1 MSLQSTLL
9 KGVKWTTFDSIITTF
24 IQFLQNVILAR
35 LLTPEDFGIMAMIMV
50 LIGFIHPLFDL
61 GLGTAIIQNKEVDTK
76 KLSTLYWLNVFLGF
90 FCFLLAIVF
99 ALYSHFFF
107 DQSGLE
113 RLIIITSLIFLIAP
127 WGSQYAALIAKEL
140 KFELQAKIS
149 IICKLMVFLISIGFA
164 LTGAGV
170 FALIYAY
177 LFRELFNTGLNIYYG
192 RCFHKP
198 QFYFKLRDVTGMIRF
213 GLFETGSK
221 IVNYFSANIDKFLI
235 GGLLGPHSLGLYTIA
250 WNLVLFPLRKINPII
265 TRITF
270 PLFSKISYNQNLLN
284 KYFQETMILLM
295 IVSFPIL
302 LFFAVNAK
310 DILLFLYGDQWLA
323 SEEVLCILSLVGFLK
338 SFANPGGSILLSK
351 GRSDIGFYWNI
362 GWSISL
368 YVVIKLFLS
377 VAPTIQAVAMAQL
390 LAGIILGPI
399 WHLLIVYIGKIK
411 YKQLLKQVFILL
423 IFAIPFIFLIQGVDK
438 LLVLPLMPRLVVK
451 IMALG
456 LSYCIFLFVFFKPH
470 LHLLVKAIK

>member
-1 MSLQSTLL
+1 
-9 KGVKWTTFDSIITTF
+9 
-24 IQFLQNVILAR
+24 
-35 LLTPEDFGIMAMIMV
+35 
-50 LIGFIHPLFDL
+50 
-61 GLGTAIIQNKEVDTK
+61 
-76 KLSTLYWLNVFLGF
+76 
-90 FCFLLAIVF
+90 
-99 ALYSHFFF
+99 
-107 DQSGLE
+107 
-113 RLIIITSLIFLIAP
+113 
-127 WGSQYAALIAKEL
+127 
-140 KFELQAKIS
+140 
-149 IICKLMVFLISIGFA
+149 
-164 LTGAGV
+164 
-170 FALIYAY
+170 
-177 LFRELFNTGLNIYYG
+177 
-192 RCFHKP
+192 
-198 QFYFKLRDVTGMIRF
+198 MIRF